1 MLRREYKKEWK
12 KEERRR
18 RQEEYEKDMRLK
30 LKARDKEK
38 EKKMIDDEWRE
49 LNKDSK
55 EERNRE
61 GMEATGDM
69 EKKRRNK

>member
-12 KEERRR
+12 KGERRR
-18 RQEEYEKDMRLK
+18 RQEEYEKDMGLK

-49 LNKDSK
+49 LNK
-55 EERNRE
+55 
-61 GMEATGDM
+61 
-69 EKKRRNK
+69 